1 MCYAS
6 AMKVTFF
13 SIISFF
19 LFLAGCG
26 GDKSAHGHGPSE
38 KSAAKGEHAEGD
50 SLRKGGAQLAPMPA
64 LKRPASKLTEVK
76 TGEAWKTPLNLARFC
91 VQQRTSKRSF
101 NKGVHELVIA
111 LVQSGELK
119 QAAEVALLFSSDSGD
134 RAMLNLVKA
143 AAETGDVKLALKVA
157 RWIGSVGSRV
167 HALCHAAKAQAKA
180 GDKKGGSATV
190 KEASGLMRSVPQKDK
205 TSPLISIAEAH
216 WAMGNTREAVA
227 TCELALERV
236 HALKNGFFSGGYYK
250 RIGAVLIDAGEIQ
263 KTKHMIQFGNDL
275 MGQSLSGS
283 ARKDIAV
290 LMAEKGEVEAAL
302 EWIGQFPTNDTPR
315 QQDKDGAYTD
325 IAIMLAKQGK
335 PKRAMEVMNRVK
347 IRIIGWRQDLG
358 KLAGAM
364 AEGGRLEEAMK
375 LLQQHRGV
383 AGEETLQILATA
395 HFATGQKEQA
405 LQFLQ
410 QATQAAEKGGF
421 FQFRKHVS
429 LETVA
434 LAYVEAREP
443 ALAAAVLKKA
453 VEAARVY
460 EKNKYSNSS
469 KESTV
474 SKRLLDLISTA
485 HKVGDKEL
493 TTAIMDEA
501 IGLAK
506 EGRAYTTT
514 AVKLVVLHDYQRAME
529 IARLTENDKSL
540 KNAMTQMA
548 EELTRKGVP
557 RSSDVII
564 GMYKVSTLNK
574 SFSSKEQA
582 FAKQLVAGM
591 QD

>member
-1 MCYAS
+1 
-6 AMKVTFF
+6 
-13 SIISFF
+13 
-19 LFLAGCG
+19 
-26 GDKSAHGHGPSE
+26 
-38 KSAAKGEHAEGD
+38 
-50 SLRKGGAQLAPMPA
+50 
-64 LKRPASKLTEVK
+64 
-76 TGEAWKTPLNLARFC
+76 
-91 VQQRTSKRSF
+91 
-101 NKGVHELVIA
+101 
-111 LVQSGELK
+111 
-119 QAAEVALLFSSDSGD
+119 
-134 RAMLNLVKA
+134 
-143 AAETGDVKLALKVA
+143 
-157 RWIGSVGSRV
+157 
-167 HALCHAAKAQAKA
+167 
-180 GDKKGGSATV
+180 
-190 KEASGLMRSVPQKDK
+190 
-205 TSPLISIAEAH
+205 
-216 WAMGNTREAVA
+216 
-227 TCELALERV
+227 
-236 HALKNGFFSGGYYK
+236 
-250 RIGAVLIDAGEIQ
+250 
-263 KTKHMIQFGNDL
+263 
-275 MGQSLSGS
+275 
-283 ARKDIAV
+283 
-290 LMAEKGEVEAAL
+290 
-302 EWIGQFPTNDTPR
+302 
-315 QQDKDGAYTD
+315 
-325 IAIMLAKQGK
+325 

-347 IRIIGWRQDLG
+347 IRIGWRQDLG

-434 LAYVEAREP
+434 LAYMEVGEP

-460 EKNKYSNSS
+460 EKNKYSSS

-506 EGRAYTTT
+506 EGRVYTTT

-529 IARLTENDKSL
+529 IARLNENDKNRKS
-540 KNAMTQMA
+540 AMTQMA

-564 GMYKVSTLNK
+564 GMYKVSTLKK

-582 FAKQLVAGM
+582 FAKQLVEAMEGE
-591 QD
+591 

>member
-1 MCYAS
+1 
-6 AMKVTFF
+6 MKVA
-13 SIISFF
+13 FF
-19 LFLAGCG
+19 LISPFFLILAGCG
-26 GDKSAHGHGPSE
+26 GDKAADGPGPSSPM
-38 KSAAKGEHAEGD
+38 SA
-50 SLRKGGAQLAPMPA
+50 P
-64 LKRPASKLTEVK
+64 KRPASKLVEVK
-76 TGEAWKTPLNLARFC
+76 ADEAWKTPLNLARFSL
-91 VQQRTSKRSF
+91 QQFKEKRWL
-101 NKGVHELVIA
+101 NKRLHELVTA
-111 LVQSGELK
+111 LVKSGQLE
-119 QAAEVALLFSSDSGD
+119 QAEEVVLLLSASGSGD
-134 RAMLNLVKA
+134 RAMLNLVQAVAKS
-143 AAETGDVKLALKVA
+143 GDVKPALRVA
-157 RWIGSVGSRV
+157 RWIESAPLRV
-167 HALCHAAKAQAKA
+167 HALCRAAKAQAKA
-180 GDKKGGSATV
+180 GNKKGGLATV
-190 KEASGLMRSVPQKDK
+190 KEASGVMLRVDQKEK
-205 TSPLISIAEAH
+205 ASPLISIAEAQMS
-216 WAMGNTREAVA
+216 MGKQREAVA
-227 TCELALERV
+227 TCEQALKQV
-236 HALKNGFFSGGYYK
+236 HALKNNFISREYYK
-250 RIGAVLIDAGEIQ
+250 RIGAVLIEAGEIQ
-263 KTKHMIQFGNDL
+263 KTKQMIQFGNDL
-275 MGQSLSGS
+275 MGQAMSGS

-290 LMAEKGEVEAAL
+290 LMAEKGELEAAL
-302 EWIGQFPTNDTPR
+302 EWVGQFPTNDTPK
-315 QQDKDGAYTD
+315 QQKKDGAYTD

-347 IRIIGWRQDLG
+347 IRIGWRQDLG

-460 EKNKYSNSS
+460 EKNKYSSS

-485 HKVGDKEL
+485 HKVGDKVL

-506 EGRAYTTT
+506 EGRVYTTT

-529 IARLTENDKSL
+529 IARLNENDKNRKS
-540 KNAMTQMA
+540 AMTQMA

-564 GMYKVSTLNK
+564 GVYKVSTLKK
-574 SFSSKEQA
+574 SFTAEEQA
-582 FAKQLVAGM
+582 FAKQLVEAMEGE
-591 QD
+591 

>member
-1 MCYAS
+1 
-6 AMKVTFF
+6 MKVPFF
-13 SIISFF
+13 WIFSFF
-19 LFLAGCG
+19 LILAGCG
-26 GDKSAHGHGPSE
+26 GDKAADGLGPSSPM
-38 KSAAKGEHAEGD
+38 SA
-50 SLRKGGAQLAPMPA
+50 P
-64 LKRPASKLTEVK
+64 KRPASKLVEVK
-76 TGEAWKTPLNLARFC
+76 ADEAWKTPLNLARFSL
-91 VQQRTSKRSF
+91 QQVKEKRWL
-101 NKGVHELVIA
+101 NKRLHELVTA
-111 LVQSGELK
+111 LVKSGQLE
-119 QAAEVALLFSSDSGD
+119 QAEEVVLLLSASGSGD
-134 RAMLNLVKA
+134 RAMLNLVQAVAKS
-143 AAETGDVKLALKVA
+143 GDVKPALRVA
-157 RWIGSVGSRV
+157 RWIESAPLRV
-167 HALCHAAKAQAKA
+167 QALCRAAKAQAKA
-180 GDKKGGSATV
+180 GNKKGGLATV
-190 KEASGLMRSVPQKDK
+190 KEASGVMRSVDQKEK
-205 TSPLISIAEAH
+205 ASPLISIAEAQMS
-216 WAMGNTREAVA
+216 MGKQREAVA
-227 TCELALERV
+227 TCEQALKQV
-236 HALKNGFFSGGYYK
+236 HALKNDFYSSGYYK

-263 KTKHMIQFGNDL
+263 KTKQMIQFGNDL
-275 MGQSLSGS
+275 MGQAMSGS

-290 LMAEKGEVEAAL
+290 LMAEKGELEAAL
-302 EWIGQFPTNDTPR
+302 EWVGQFPTNDTPK
-315 QQDKDGAYTD
+315 QQKKDGAYTD

-347 IRIIGWRQDLG
+347 IRIGWRQDLG
-358 KLAGAM
+358 KLAGAI

-434 LAYVEAREP
+434 LAYMEVGEP

-460 EKNKYSNSS
+460 EKNKYSSS

-485 HKVGDKEL
+485 HKVGDKVL

-501 IGLAK
+501 IRLAK
-506 EGRAYTTT
+506 EGRVYTTT

-529 IARLTENDKSL
+529 IARLIENDKNRKS
-540 KNAMTQMA
+540 AMTQMA

-564 GMYKVSTLNK
+564 GMYKVSTLKK

-582 FAKQLVAGM
+582 FAKQLVEAMEGE
-591 QD
+591 